1 MSAAADEITD
11 LVLEVFRLNGRLIA
25 AGDALVGRIGL
36 TSARWQVLGA
46 IALQAHPLP
55 VVRIADA
62 MGLTRQ
68 SVQRIVDALAQD
80 GLVVF
85 RENPHHKRA
94 KLAALTPKGLALF
107 RAAMRL
113 QKPWAGRLAD
123 RLDRAS
129 LATALNVLKALRARL
144 ETGMTGDRP
153 W

>member
-1 MSAAADEITD
+1 MQGTEAAEITE

-46 IALQAHPLP
+46 IALQARPLP

-62 MGLTRQ
+62 MGLARQ

-80 GLVVF
+80 ALVVF

-94 KLAALTPKGLALF
+94 KLVALTPKGVALF
-107 RAAMRL
+107 GAAMRL
-113 QKPWAGRLAD
+113 QKPWAGKLAG

-153 W
+153 